1 MRPSTTQAAE
11 VDIPSTKTA
20 LLDAAEALFEERG
33 IRGTSLRA
41 ITDRAGANIASVNY
55 HFGSKTDLVRA
66 VLARRIDPLN
76 AERLRQLD
84 ELEARGDF
92 DLEDVL
98 TALIGPAVQHE
109 DGYAGVRL
117 LSRMHFEPN
126 TEFSKLVHQ
135 PFLVVQQRFFAA
147 IRKVTPGLSEL
158 SLHMRMTFAIG
169 AMAATIAGLDKVRS
183 GDIPLAR
190 LPENAEGL
198 RLALTDPEVLTR
210 QLVRFVASGL
220 TAPEAAP

>member
-1 MRPSTTQAAE
+1 MNTSAPAE
-11 VDIPSTKTA
+11 PDAPSTKNA
-20 LLDAAEALFEERG
+20 LLDAAEALFEDRG

-84 ELEARGDF
+84 ELEAQGDF

-98 TALIGPAVQHE
+98 TALIGPAVRHE
-109 DGYAGVRL
+109 EGYAGLRL

-135 PFLVVQQRFFAA
+135 PFRVTQKRFVAA
-147 IRKVTPGLSEL
+147 IRKVAPQLSEL

-169 AMAATIAGLDKVRS
+169 AMAATIAGLDKLRS
-183 GDIPLAR
+183 GEVPVTPL
-190 LPENAEGL
+190 PDGAE
-198 RLALTDPEVLTR
+198 RLAAAFGDPDEITR
-210 QLVRFVASGL
+210 QLVRFIASGL
-220 TAPEAAP
+220 VAEETTR

>member
-1 MRPSTTQAAE
+1 MNASTQ
-11 VDIPSTKTA
+11 VDDVDTPSTKTA

-55 HFGSKTDLVRA
+55 HFGSKADLVHA

-84 ELEARGDF
+84 ALEARGDF

-98 TALIGPAVQHE
+98 TALIGPAVRHE
-109 DGYAGVRL
+109 DGYAGLRL

-126 TEFSKLVHQ
+126 AEYSKLVHR
-135 PFLVVQQRFFAA
+135 PFVVVQQRFFAA
-147 IRKVTPGLSEL
+147 IRKVTPDLSEL
-158 SLHMRMTFAIG
+158 SLHLRMTFSIG
-169 AMAATIAGLDKVRS
+169 AMAATIAGLDKLRS
-183 GDIPLAR
+183 GEVPLAR
-190 LPENAEGL
+190 LPEDPEGL
-198 RLALTDPEVLTR
+198 KQAITDPEVITR
-210 QLVRFVASGL
+210 ELVRFVANGL
-220 TAPEAAP
+220 TAPEVAR

>member
-1 MRPSTTQAAE
+1 MSPSTQTAE
-11 VDIPSTKTA
+11 VDTPSTKTA

-84 ELEARGDF
+84 ALEERGDF

-98 TALIGPAVQHE
+98 TALIGPAVHHE
-109 DGYAGVRL
+109 DGYAGLRL

-126 TEFSKLVHQ
+126 AEFSKLVHR

-147 IRKVTPGLSEL
+147 IRKAHPELSEL
-158 SLHMRMTFAIG
+158 SLHLRMTFAIG
-169 AMAATIAGLDKVRS
+169 AMAATIAGLDKIRS
-183 GDIPLAR
+183 GDVPPAR
-190 LPENAEGL
+190 LPENAEDL
-198 RLALTDPEVLTR
+198 QQAFTDPEVLTR

-220 TAPEAAP
+220 TAPEAAT

>member
-1 MRPSTTQAAE
+1 MNPPTQPAE
-11 VDIPSTKTA
+11 ADVPTTKTA

-98 TALIGPAVQHE
+98 TALIGPAVHHE
-109 DGYAGVRL
+109 DGYAGLRL

-126 TEFSKLVHQ
+126 TEFSKLVHK

-147 IRKVTPGLSEL
+147 IHKTTPELSEL
-158 SLHMRMTFAIG
+158 ALHVRMTFAIG
-169 AMAATIAGLDKVRS
+169 AMAATIAGLDKLRS
-183 GDIPLAR
+183 GEIPPSR
-190 LPENAEGL
+190 LPEDAKGL
-198 RLALTDPEVLTR
+198 GEAFGDPGEITR
-210 QLVRFVASGL
+210 RLVRFVAGGL
-220 TAPEAAP
+220 TAPESES